1 MRVSRSTAQ
10 AVYPAG
16 INLAARTSR
25 SAHDR
30 GRHRRRIVTVDGLR
44 LHVSVAG
51 ERGATPLVLLGGI
64 GAPLEL
70 WEPFRGALGGETVA
84 IDAPGVGGSETLDR
98 PRSMWGI
105 AWLMDRVLDRLGYGT
120 VDVLGLSWG
129 GGVAQHL
136 ALRRS
141 RRVRRL
147 VLASTGFGIGSL
159 PADSAALLHLLTPAR
174 YFSEDHFLQV
184 APFLYGGETRRH
196 PERLR
201 TQAAVR
207 SAHRPSA
214 VGYFHQLAAAATWMG
229 FPLLPFIGTETLV
242 LIGDDD
248 PIIDVRTARMV
259 AGLLPHARLHVVH
272 GAGHLFLVDQAPM
285 AAGIVGRFLHRRP
298 SSITDG

>member
-1 MRVSRSTAQ
+1 M
-10 AVYPAG
+10 YPAD
-16 INLAARTSR
+16 INLAARTPR

-30 GRHRRRIVTVDGLR
+30 DRHGRRIVTVDGLR
-44 LHVSVAG
+44 LRVSVAG
-51 ERGATPLVLLGGI
+51 ERGEIPLVLLGGI

-70 WEPFRGALGGETVA
+70 WEPFRRALGSETVA

-105 AWLMDRVLDRLGYGT
+105 ACLMDRLLDRLGYGT
-120 VDVLGLSWG
+120 VDVLGFSWG

-141 RRVRRL
+141 HRVRRL
-147 VLASTGFGIGSL
+147 VLASTGFGVGSL
-159 PADSAALLHLLTPAR
+159 PADSAAWLHLLTPAR

-201 TQAAVR
+201 TQAEVR
-207 SAHRPSA
+207 SVHRPSA

-229 FPLLPFIGTETLV
+229 LPLLPFIGAETLV

-248 PIIDVRTARMV
+248 PIIDMRTARML
-259 AGLLPHARLHVVH
+259 AALLPHARLHIAH
-272 GAGHLFLVDQAPM
+272 DAGHIFLIDQGPL
-285 AAGIVGRFLHRRP
+285 AARIVGRFLRGRP
-298 SSITDG
+298 SSLADG